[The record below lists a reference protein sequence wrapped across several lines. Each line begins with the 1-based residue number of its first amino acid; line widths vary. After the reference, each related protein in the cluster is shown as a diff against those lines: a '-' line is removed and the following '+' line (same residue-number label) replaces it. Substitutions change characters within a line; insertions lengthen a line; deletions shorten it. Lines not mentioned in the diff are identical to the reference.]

1 MGRVRM
7 TVSVPVE
14 VATYL
19 RAQPNA
25 SAVVSEAVGR
35 CRVERLERELASA
48 YEADRAGAAAVNDDW
63 KTADAEV
70 EP

>member
-1 MGRVRM
+1 MARVRV
-7 TVSVPVE
+7 TVSLPE
-14 VATYL
+14 DVATYL

-25 SAVVSEAVGR
+25 SACVSEAVAR
-35 CRVERLERELASA
+35 YRVEQLERELASA
-48 YEADRAGAAAVNDDW
+48 YEADRAEAAAVNDDW